1 MNVCPPPMSMRCDQ
15 MSRFLAGRWHC
26 LKTLRPNGS
35 HPGIAVLCADGGQE
49 DVCVKLTVNQDAAGP
64 CEDDLDSE
72 AGSEVLDPG
81 LLEEM
86 LARMEDDGDDAR
98 AAARHAPLA
107 PKPSFS

>member
-1 MNVCPPPMSMRCDQ
+1 M
-15 MSRFLAGRWHC
+15 F
-26 LKTLRPNGS
+26 
-35 HPGIAVLCADGGQE
+35 HPGIAVLCADAGHE

-64 CEDDLDSE
+64 CDDDLDSE
-72 AGSEVLDPG
+72 AGSEVLDPA

-107 PKPSFS
+107 PKRSFSLMKIPESMPFPGPGCTRKCSEVVDAAQ